1 MAAIPC
7 PQCKR
12 ILNLPDDREI
22 EMVSCPMCKHAFAP
36 PATPK
41 IVPSSIAVTREIV
54 RPHFDPIPAPIP
66 SRPPPSFEEDED
78 RPTRPDK
85 DEDQRAL
92 ESAAGFLK
100 TMAFLGL
107 AHTMPCCG
115 CSLFLLQ
122 DDTRMLGSGM
132 DEFVAF
138 LCVSVAA
145 YTFILIGARALSLQ
159 SSYALA
165 VTGVAVALLSTA
177 ALILVN
183 VPVVLSFLGVWKG
196 SVPVM
201 GQPCCGGLLIVPSLL
216 VVVFGL
222 VGGIKGLLAL
232 MKPDVRELYFPG
244 GARSF
249 KEPRTK

>member
-1 MAAIPC
+1 MAAISC

-36 PATPK
+36 PSTPK

-54 RPHFDPIPAPIP
+54 RPHFDPIPARLLAPV
-66 SRPPPSFEEDED
+66 EEDED

-85 DEDQRAL
+85 DDDQRAL

-107 AHTMPCCG
+107 VHTMPCCG
-115 CSLFLLQ
+115 CIAFASQ
-122 DDTRMLGSGM
+122 DGSGGVLSGGM
-132 DEFVAF
+132 EEFVAF
-138 LCVSVAA
+138 LCVSVVA
-145 YTFILIGARALSLQ
+145 YTFILIGARALRLQ
-159 SSYALA
+159 SSYPWA
-165 VTGVAVALLSTA
+165 VTGVAVGLLSTA
-177 ALILVN
+177 ALLLIH
-183 VPVVLSFLGVWKG
+183 VPVVLSYIGVWNG
-196 SVPVM
+196 QVPVL

-216 VVVFGL
+216 VIVFGAI
-222 VGGIKGLLAL
+222 GGIKGMLVLL
-232 MKPDVRELYFPG
+232 KPDIRELYFPG
-244 GARSF
+244 GV